1 MNTVL
6 LKAKDLKTNV
16 IQQQKHI
23 FRYANQN
30 AIDIDST
37 EIDNSAEN
45 EKLESRNEL
54 KGFLR
59 SLDYNDTV
67 LIYSLSTFSNNLEEQ
82 IKIFNCLFE
91 RSITVHITN
100 INLKV
105 TKDIQ
110 AFEIFSVFL
119 KENDSFFDIKKTTVQ
134 GRPKGRMSKSKFDVY
149 RLEIIGYLEK
159 RYSVLEIS
167 RILNVSRSSLKDY
180 INSRGLK
187 DLVETRK
194 KLLEKKDFKRAK
206 NSTLAQCN
214 IIKKDGKNNGL
225 RHKY

>member
-1 MNTVL
+1 MNIVL
-6 LKAKDLKTNV
+6 LKAKDLKTDV

-30 AIDIDST
+30 SLDIDST
-37 EIDNSAEN
+37 EIDNSAKN

-67 LIYSLSTFSNNLEEQ
+67 LIYSLSTFSSNLEEQ

-91 RSITVHITN
+91 RSIEVYITN
-100 INLKV
+100 INSKI
-105 TKDIQ
+105 TKDTK
-110 AFEIFSVFL
+110 ALDLLSLFL
-119 KENDSFFDIKKTTVQ
+119 KESNSFFNIKKTTVQ
-134 GRPKGRMSKSKFDVY
+134 GRPKGRMSKSKFDIY

-159 RYSVLEIS
+159 KYSVLEIS

-194 KLLEKKDFKRAK
+194 NLLQKKDFKREK
-206 NSTLAQCN
+206 STALKQCN
-214 IIKKDGKNNGL
+214 IIKKDGNNNGM
-225 RHKY
+225 

>member
-30 AIDIDST
+30 SMDIDST

-67 LIYSLSTFSNNLEEQ
+67 LIYSLSTFSNSLEEQ

-105 TKDIQ
+105 TKDIG
-110 AFEIFSVFL
+110 AFEIFSIFL

-134 GRPKGRMSKSKFDVY
+134 GRPKGRMSKSKFDIY

-194 KLLEKKDFKRAK
+194 KLLQKKDFKREK
-206 NSTLAQCN
+206 NSALAQCN
-214 IIKKDGKNNGL
+214 IIKKDGNNNGL
-225 RHKY
+225 RHR

>member
-30 AIDIDST
+30 SMDIDST

-67 LIYSLSTFSNNLEEQ
+67 LIYSLSTFSNSLEEQ

-110 AFEIFSVFL
+110 AFQIFSVFL

-159 RYSVLEIS
+159 RCSVLEIS

-194 KLLEKKDFKRAK
+194 KLLHKKDFKRDK
-206 NSTLAQCN
+206 NSASVQCN
-214 IIKKDGKNNGL
+214 IIKKDGNKNGL
-225 RHKY
+225 QHR

>member
-1 MNTVL
+1 MNIIL
-6 LKAKDLKTNV
+6 LKAKDSKANV
-16 IQQQKHI
+16 IGQQKHI

-30 AIDIDST
+30 SIEIDST

-54 KGFLR
+54 KGFLM

-67 LIYSLSTFSNNLEEQ
+67 LIYSLSTLSNSLEEQ

-105 TKDIQ
+105 TKEIS

-119 KENDSFFDIKKTTVQ
+119 KENDSFFDIKKTTAQ

-159 RYSVLEIS
+159 KYSVLEIS
-167 RILNVSRSSLKDY
+167 RLLKVSRSSLKDY

-194 KLLEKKDFKRAK
+194 KLLQKKDFKTKA
-206 NSTLAQCN
+206 NTAVTQCN
-214 IIKKDGKNNGL
+214 ITKKDGKNNGV
-225 RHKY
+225 RYR

>member
-30 AIDIDST
+30 SMDIDST

-67 LIYSLSTFSNNLEEQ
+67 LIYSLSTFSNSLEEQ

-105 TKDIQ
+105 TRDIR

-119 KENDSFFDIKKTTVQ
+119 KESDSFFDIKKTTVQ

-159 RYSVLEIS
+159 KLSVLEIS

-194 KLLEKKDFKRAK
+194 KLLQKKDFKREK
-206 NSTLAQCN
+206 NSVSQQCN
-214 IIKKDGKNNGL
+214 IIKKDGNNNGL
-225 RHKY
+225 RHR

>member
-6 LKAKDLKTNV
+6 LKAKDLKTDV

-30 AIDIDST
+30 SIDIDST

-67 LIYSLSTFSNNLEEQ
+67 LIYSLSTFSNSLEEQ

-91 RSITVHITN
+91 RSITVHITS

-105 TKDIQ
+105 TKDIG

-119 KENDSFFDIKKTTVQ
+119 KESDSFFDIKKTTVQ
-134 GRPKGRMSKSKFDVY
+134 GRPKGRMSKSKFDIY

-194 KLLEKKDFKRAK
+194 KLLQKKDFKREK
-206 NSTLAQCN
+206 NSALAQCN
-214 IIKKDGKNNGL
+214 IIKKDGNDNGL
-225 RHKY
+225 RHR